1 MNPTLSD
8 DQELLRRTMREFV
21 AGEIAPGAGE
31 RDEAARIP
39 PELIPRLAEQG
50 LLGIMVPEEYGGAG
64 YDSLSAALIL
74 EEVARV
80 DAAVAL
86 LIGSHNSLC
95 SGHILA
101 VGTEDQ
107 RQKYLTPLARGET
120 LGAWALTEPGSGSDA
135 GAMRT
140 RAVLEGDAWIIR
152 GDKQFITQGST
163 AGIYV
168 IMASTD
174 PSEGTRGIS
183 AFIVERGTPGLA
195 IGKIEKKLGVRASD
209 TAALHFD
216 DMRVPREN
224 LLGKMNEAFKDVLGV
239 LAAARIGM
247 AALAVGIAQ
256 GALDE
261 ALKYAKRRRQFGRPI
276 LEYEAIQWMLADIAT
291 ESEAARL
298 LAWHAATLRDQKQP
312 FQRMASEAKLYA
324 SEVAVRSTSKA
335 VQIHGGYGYVKDSPV
350 ERYYRDAKLC
360 EIGEGTSEVQ
370 RMVIARELLKPEP

>member
-1 MNPTLSD
+1 MQLELSD
-8 DQELLRRTMREFV
+8 DQRILKAAIREFAV
-21 AGEIAPGAGE
+21 GEIAPGAAE
-31 RDEAARIP
+31 RDEHARFP
-39 PELIPRLAEQG
+39 SELIPKLAEQG

-64 YDSLSAALIL
+64 YDAVSAAIIL
-74 EEVARV
+74 EEIARV

-86 LIGSHNSLC
+86 LVGSHNSLC
-95 SGHILA
+95 SGHILLA
-101 VGTEDQ
+101 GDDA
-107 RQKYLTPLARGET
+107 QKRAFLPPLARGEK

-140 RAVLEGDAWIIR
+140 RATLEGDDWVIR

-163 AGIYV
+163 AGTYV

-174 PSEGTRGIS
+174 PTQGTRGIS
-183 AFIVERGTPGLA
+183 AFVVDRETPGFVV
-195 IGKIEKKLGVRASD
+195 GKLEKKLGVRASD

-216 DMRVPREN
+216 DMRVPKDR
-224 LLGKMNEAFKDVLGV
+224 LLGTQNEGFKDVLSV

-261 ALKYAKRRRQFGRPI
+261 ALTYATRRRQFGKPI
-276 LEYEAIQWMLADIAT
+276 REYEAIQWMLADMAT

-298 LAWHAATLRDQKQP
+298 LAWHAASLRDEGVP
-312 FQRMASEAKLYA
+312 YLRIASQAKLYS

-335 VQIHGGYGYVKDSPV
+335 IQIHGGYGYLKDSPV
-350 ERYYRDAKLC
+350 ERFYRDAKLC

-370 RMVIARELLKPEP
+370 RMVIARELFR

>member
-1 MNPTLSD
+1 MDFELTEE
-8 DQELLRRTMREFV
+8 QELLRRAMREF
-21 AGEIAPGAGE
+21 AEGEIAPGAAE
-31 RDEAARIP
+31 RDEHGRFP
-39 PELIPRLAEQG
+39 SELIPKLAAQG
-50 LLGIMVPEEYGGAG
+50 LLGIMVPGEYGGSG
-64 YDSLSAALIL
+64 YDAMSAAIIL

-86 LIGSHNSLC
+86 LVGSHNSLC

-101 VGTEDQ
+101 VGTDDQ
-107 RQKYLTPLARGET
+107 KRTYLPPLARGEK

-140 RAVLEGDAWIIR
+140 RAVLEGDAWAIR

-174 PSEGTRGIS
+174 PSQGTKGIS
-183 AFIVERGTPGLA
+183 AFIVPRETAGLVV
-195 IGKIEKKLGVRASD
+195 GKLEKKLGVRASD

-216 DMRVPREN
+216 DMRVPKEN
-224 LLGKMNEAFKDVLGV
+224 LLGKANEGFKDVLGI

-261 ALKYAKRRRQFGRPI
+261 ALKYAKRRRQFGKPI
-276 LEYEAIQWMLADIAT
+276 LEYEAIQFMLADMAT
-291 ESEAARL
+291 ESAAARL
-298 LAWHAATLRDQKQP
+298 MARHAAMLRDEHQP
-312 FQRMASEAKLYA
+312 FLRVASQAKLYA
-324 SEVAVRSTSKA
+324 SEVAVRSSSKA
-335 VQIHGGYGYVKDSPV
+335 IQIHGGYGYLKDSPV

-370 RMVIARELLKPEP
+370 RMVIARELLK

>member
-1 MNPTLSD
+1 MNFELSE
-8 DQELLRRTMREFV
+8 DQQILKRAIREF
-21 AGEIAPGAGE
+21 ADGEVRPDAGE
-31 RDEAARIP
+31 RDEAGRFP
-39 PELIPRLAEQG
+39 SELIPKLAEQG
-50 LLGIMVPEEYGGAG
+50 LLGITVPEPYGGAG
-64 YDSLSAALIL
+64 YDALSAAIII
-74 EEVARV
+74 EEIARV

-86 LIGSHNSLC
+86 LVGSHNSLC
-95 SGHILA
+95 AGHILLA
-101 VGTEDQ
+101 ANEQQKQ
-107 RQKYLTPLARGET
+107 RYLPPLARGEK

-140 RAVLEGDAWIIR
+140 RATLEDRFWVIR

-163 AGIYV
+163 AGTYV

-174 PSEGTRGIS
+174 PAQGTRGIS
-183 AFIVERGTPGLA
+183 AFIVERDTPGLV

-216 DMRVPREN
+216 DMRVPQEN
-224 LLGKMNEAFKDVLGV
+224 LLGTLNDGFKDVLAV

-261 ALKYAKRRRQFGRPI
+261 ALNYAKKRRQFGKPI
-276 LEYEAIQWMLADIAT
+276 IDFEAIQWMLADMAT
-291 ESEAARL
+291 ECEAARL
-298 LAWHAATLRDQKQP
+298 LAWHAATLRDSGQP
-312 FQRMASEAKLYA
+312 FVRIASEAKLYS

-335 VQIHGGYGYVKDSPV
+335 IQIHGGYGYLKDSPV
-350 ERYYRDAKLC
+350 ERFYRDAKLC

-370 RMVIARELLKPEP
+370 RMVIARELFR

>member
-1 MNPTLSD
+1 MDFDLTEE
-8 DQELLRRTMREFV
+8 QELLRRAMREF
-21 AGEIAPGAGE
+21 AEGEIAPGAAE
-31 RDEAARIP
+31 RDEHARFP
-39 PELIPRLAEQG
+39 SELIPKLAAHG
-50 LLGIMVPEEYGGAG
+50 LLGIMVPEEYGGSG
-64 YDSLSAALIL
+64 YDAMCAAIVL

-86 LIGSHNSLC
+86 LVGSHNSLC

-107 RQKYLTPLARGET
+107 KRRYLAPLARGEK
-120 LGAWALTEPGSGSDA
+120 LGAWALTEPESGSDA

-140 RAVLEGDAWIIR
+140 RAVLEGGAWVIR
-152 GDKQFITQGST
+152 GEKQFITQGST

-174 PSEGTRGIS
+174 PSQGTKGIS
-183 AFIVERGTPGLA
+183 AFVVPRDTPGLVV
-195 IGKIEKKLGVRASD
+195 GKLEKKLGVRASD

-216 DMRVPREN
+216 DMRVPAEN
-224 LLGKMNEAFKDVLGV
+224 LLGKANEAFKDVLGI

-261 ALKYAKRRRQFGRPI
+261 ALKYAKRRRQFGKPI
-276 LEYEAIQWMLADIAT
+276 LEYEAIQWMLADMAT
-291 ESEAARL
+291 ESAAARL
-298 LAWHAATLRDQKQP
+298 MVWHAAMLRDQYQP
-312 FQRMASEAKLYA
+312 FLRIASQAKLYA
-324 SEVAVRSTSKA
+324 SEVAVRSSAKA
-335 VQIHGGYGYVKDSPV
+335 IQIHGGYGYVRDSPV

-370 RMVIARELLKPEP
+370 RLVIARELLK